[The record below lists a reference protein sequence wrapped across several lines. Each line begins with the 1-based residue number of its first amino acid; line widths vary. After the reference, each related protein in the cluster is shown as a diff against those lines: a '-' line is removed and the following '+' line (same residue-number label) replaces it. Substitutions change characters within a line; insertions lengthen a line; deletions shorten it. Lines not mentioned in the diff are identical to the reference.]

1 MEAQSNTTTRIIL
14 LLLLIFP
21 AFSYAQTETKDVE
34 ELKKEI
40 LLLRADVENIQLNL
54 SQSERK
60 FKRGIAVATIGY
72 TMVIAGGL
80 MLGREKDDLGKGLLI
95 AGGVT
100 GVTGTIMMV
109 DAFKYLG
116 RAGKKKSGS

>member
-1 MEAQSNTTTRIIL
+1 MIRTIL

-21 AFSYAQTETKDVE
+21 AFSYAQPETKDLE

-60 FKRGIAVATIGY
+60 FKQGIAVATVGY

-80 MLGREKDDLGKGLLI
+80 MLGRQNDDLGKGLLI
-95 AGGVT
+95 AGGAT
-100 GVTGTIMMV
+100 GITGTIKMV

-116 RAGKKKSGS
+116 RAARKKSGN